1 MLPTLPL
8 HVQVIARNIV
18 YIPDIVGPT
27 DPLGRPLQ
35 PPSSSSSGSNLASNL
50 ASSLGSNGGSS
61 GCSSLASSADAP
73 DELVMTDGSGFIS
86 QDLAELVPAVSAGEL
101 TAAMFGQGLFW
112 PNTPLQVSPECGLLY
127 LQGKGAQMSGVQM
140 FDSIY

>member
-1 MLPTLPL
+1 MA
-8 HVQVIARNIV
+8 QNII

-27 DPLGRPLQ
+27 DTIGRPLQ
-35 PPSSSSSGSNLASNL
+35 QQPTSSSSGSNLSSGAGR
-50 ASSLGSNGGSS
+50 SLGSSSS
-61 GCSSLASSADAP
+61 GCSSLASSADAA

-112 PNTPLQVSPECGLLY
+112 PNTPLQVRAAAGWGWVWMVASSMCLAVPGSATLVGGEGGL
-127 LQGKGAQMSGVQM
+127 
-140 FDSIY
+140 